1 MIYTVTFNP
10 SLDYIVEVP
19 SFEIGKTNRTVSEKT
34 LAGGKGINVSMVL
47 KNLGIESTA
56 LGFLGGYV
64 GEEIERRLR
73 QQGIRSQFIH
83 IDGCSRINVK
93 LKNYNG
99 TEINAGGPS
108 ISEAAQK
115 QLMSQLQKLQKDDI
129 LILAGSIPASLPKT
143 IYRDIMAMLSEKGI
157 HFIVDATGDL
167 LMNVLEYCPF
177 LIKPNHH
184 ELGELYGVELSTRES
199 VIPYAKKLQE
209 LGARNVL
216 VSMGAKGAV
225 LVDAQGEV
233 HSSPAPDGEVINAVG
248 AGDSMVA
255 GFLTGWLETKN
266 YEYAFHM
273 GLAAGTASACS
284 EELADRNAVDAIM
297 NHLSHI

>member
-83 IDGCSRINVK
+83 IEGCSRINVK

-99 TEINAGGPS
+99 TEINATGPA
-108 ISEAAQK
+108 IIQPEQE
-115 QLMSQLQKLQKDDI
+115 QLMEKLQNLQGGD
-129 LILAGSIPASLPKT
+129 LLVLAGSIPASLPKT

-157 HFIVDATGDL
+157 HFVVDATGDL
-167 LMNVLEYCPF
+167 LMNVLEYRPF

-184 ELGELYGVELSTRES
+184 ELGELYGVELTTRES

-216 VSMGAKGAV
+216 VSMGAMGAV

-255 GFLTGWLETKN
+255 GFLTGWLETEN